1 MEAIDNGSKNMHTNT
16 TSTSASTTPTTT
28 SMAARAA
35 AIIAVSLACYVTAQH
50 PAPRSDKGNSPTGS
64 SQQRS

>member
-1 MEAIDNGSKNMHTNT
+1 MHTNT
-16 TSTSASTTPTTT
+16 TPTSESTTPSTATPSSTT

-50 PAPRSDKGNSPTGS
+50 PAPRSDKSNSPTGS